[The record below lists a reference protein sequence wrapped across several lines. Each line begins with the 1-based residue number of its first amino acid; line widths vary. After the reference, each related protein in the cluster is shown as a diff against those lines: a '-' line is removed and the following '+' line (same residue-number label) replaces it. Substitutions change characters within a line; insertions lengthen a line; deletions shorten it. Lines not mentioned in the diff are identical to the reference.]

1 MGDQALPKFES
12 YDFIVVGAGTAG
24 CVLARRLS
32 DDSNVRILLLEAGS
46 ATLPPASAQPPQW
59 PTLIGSSSDSGTLT
73 TVQAATGRAVHLPLG
88 RGVGGSSAING
99 MMFGRGHRDSYA
111 DWPPG
116 WQFDDLLPHFK
127 ASENARDGDP
137 ALRGKEGPLHVA
149 PVESPNEV
157 LAAGLR
163 AASQRGHPVA
173 QDLSS
178 GCELGFAA
186 PDVTISSGRR
196 QSAADAYL
204 WPVFPRENLTLV
216 TDAVVHRLHIAD
228 GRCTAVRYR
237 AAGQGP
243 TIAMADEVL
252 LCAGAIGS
260 PRLLMVSGVG
270 PQGHLRDLGIDV
282 VLDLPGVGSNLQ
294 DHPFTGVIVQAPQP
308 IPTPRNNHGEIMGV
322 IRSRRA
328 GLAPDLQILLVDSG
342 ALAGVDLPNV
352 YVIGVSAMQPFSRG
366 SVRLAEAAAEAAPVV
381 DPNYLGDA
389 RDLETLVDG
398 LFIAREIG
406 TAPALSAWRGVELAP
421 GPHACSRKALRD
433 FVKQTVGPYFH
444 PVGTCAMG
452 RTQQSVVDH
461 ELRVHGLTGLRV
473 VDASVMPSLPAMNPM
488 ATVYGIAE
496 RAAALI
502 KGPGVTSLTA

>member
-1 MGDQALPKFES
+1 LPKIES

-46 ATLPPASAQPPQW
+46 ATLPRASAQPPQW
-59 PTLIGSSSDSGTLT
+59 PTLIGSSADGGNLT
-73 TVQAATGRAVHLPLG
+73 TVQAATGKAVHLPLG
-88 RGVGGSSAING
+88 RGVGGSSAISG
-99 MMFGRGHRDSYA
+99 MMFCRGHRDSYA
-111 DWPPG
+111 DWPPC

-127 ASENARDGDP
+127 ASENARYGDP
-137 ALRGKEGPLHVA
+137 ALRGKEGPLQVA

-163 AASQRGHPVA
+163 AALERGHPRA
-173 QDLSS
+173 GDLSS

-186 PDVTISSGRR
+186 PDVTISNGRR
-196 QSAADAYL
+196 QSAADSYL
-204 WPVFPRENLTLV
+204 WPVFPRQNLTLV
-216 TDAVVHRLHIAD
+216 ADAVVHRLRIAD
-228 GRCTAVRYR
+228 GRCTGVEYR
-237 AAGQGP
+237 VAGNRP
-243 TIAMADEVL
+243 TLAMADEVL

-270 PQGHLRDLGIDV
+270 PQSHLRDAGIDV
-282 VLDLPGVGSNLQ
+282 VIDLPGVGSNLQ
-294 DHPFTGVIVQAPQP
+294 DHPFTGIIFQAARP
-308 IPTPRNNHGEIMGV
+308 IPTPRNNHGEIMGL
-322 IRSRRA
+322 IRSQSA
-328 GLAPDLQILLVDSG
+328 GAAPDLQVLLVDTG
-342 ALAGVDLPNV
+342 ALAGVDIPNV

-366 SVRLAEAAAEAAPVV
+366 SVRLAGPAADVAPVV

-389 RDLETLVDG
+389 RDVETLVDG

-406 TAPALSAWRGVELAP
+406 TAPAFDAWRGVELAP
-421 GPHACSRKALRD
+421 GPQVGTREELRE

-444 PVGTCAMG
+444 PAGSCAMG
-452 RTQQSVVDH
+452 QTRQSVVDD
-461 ELRVHGLTGLRV
+461 ELRVHGITGLRV
-473 VDASVMPSLPAMNPM
+473 VDASVMPSLPAINTL

-502 KGPGVTSLTA
+502 KGRAATALR